1 MSQPPPPAGPNPA
14 GNPPPPALPTNSQP
28 APSTVKRPNP
38 LTSKPAIGIG
48 SFVIG
53 IALGAGL
60 GGGSGTADVT
70 TQPPTAMT
78 SAATP
83 TPSATSALTTPATT
97 TAASPTP
104 AVATATAKPNYKTLS
119 SRQFKLIAKDPDAH
133 AGKTYVIYGEITQF
147 DSATGTDAFRADTGP
162 KKLRISYGFVNYP
175 QNSIL
180 TGSEARLKK
189 LVEGDC
195 FRAKV
200 TVVGSYS
207 YDTQIGGNTTV
218 PLFRV
223 DAISVYGSTS

>member
-53 IALGAGL
+53 IVLGAGL

-104 AVATATAKPNYKTLS
+104 AVATAKPNYKTLS